1 MTLQVQKLSA
11 ANGLKWIVD
20 GFALFRLRPSVWIA
34 LTAIWMFIGVV
45 LVTIPSLGQLILYLV
60 TPALGAGMLVGCRA
74 LERGDNLEIA
84 HLFAGIRSHPG
95 PLITVG
101 GFYLLGN
108 VITFGA
114 FMGLGGDRIIAAA
127 LERAADAQTQLS
139 APDVPAAPLLSVFLL
154 VPLFMAVIFA
164 PPLVM
169 FQNLPALQ
177 AIKAS
182 FTGCMANLA
191 PVLLFAVLSA
201 TFAMIAMLPYGLGML
216 LWVPIYAGAVY
227 RGYKAVFEGA
237 APAPPTPETPAEGT
251 SA

>member
-1 MTLQVQKLSA
+1 MTLQVQKLSV

-34 LTAIWMFIGVV
+34 LTAIWMLISVA
-45 LVTIPSLGQLILYLV
+45 LVTIPSLGQLVLYLV

-74 LERGDNLEIA
+74 LERGHNLEIA
-84 HLFAGIRSHPG
+84 HLFAGFRSQPG
-95 PLITVG
+95 PLISIG
-101 GFYLLGN
+101 GVYLLGN

-114 FMGLGGDRIIAAA
+114 FMMLGGDRIITAA
-127 LERAADAQTQLS
+127 LERAADAQVS
-139 APDVPAAPLLSVFLL
+139 PPDVPAAPLLSVFLL
-154 VPLFMAVIFA
+154 VPLFMAVVFA

-182 FTGCMANLA
+182 FLGCMANLA

-201 TFAMIAMLPYGLGML
+201 TCAMIAMLPYGLGML
-216 LWVPIYAGAVY
+216 VWIPIYAGAVY
-227 RGYKAVFEGA
+227 RGYKALFEGGTPA
-237 APAPPTPETPAEGT
+237 APPVPEAPG
-251 SA
+251 